1 MGRLAFL
8 LVTVS
13 CAWAQLPNLRP
24 ETNLLA
30 EVREKMLDLLLN
42 QPNYTC
48 LETVERTR
56 QAPGGGAQVDDTLR
70 LEVALVDGKEMF
82 AWPGAKQFED
92 KDIRDLVSTGM
103 FGNGNYGIYA
113 RMLFSAS
120 GGPDFEYRGE
130 ESVLGMR
137 MLRYEFRVR
146 APRSGYHLSVSG
158 REAVVGFH
166 GSMYVDPAEA
176 DLRRLEIFADD
187 IPAELGLTS
196 TEDRVDYARVLIG
209 DDAFLLPV
217 ESVLRMT
224 SKDSIS
230 RNRVRFSGCRK
241 FTGESSL
248 IFDDAE
254 LVDVTEAPVVVE
266 VALPAN
272 VSMTLELSNELRLDR
287 AAVGDAVTAV
297 LRSDMKR
304 GKEKIVAK
312 GAIAK
317 GRVIL
322 LDRSAGSYTL
332 GIQFQ
337 ELEWKGGHAT
347 VNARLES
354 LAGLTF
360 AGRTRIVVTPD
371 GMIQAPGSSRNMR
384 GETLVYRTVR

>member
-1 MGRLAFL
+1 
-8 LVTVS
+8 
-13 CAWAQLPNLRP
+13 
-24 ETNLLA
+24 
-30 EVREKMLDLLLN
+30 MLDLLLN

-70 LEVALVDGKEMF
+70 LEVALVDGKEMI

-146 APRSGYHLSVSG
+146 APLSG

-209 DDAFLLPV
+209 DEAFLLPV

-287 AAVGDAVTAV
+287 AAVGDAVTYV
-297 LRSDMKR
+297 
-304 GKEKIVAK
+304 
-312 GAIAK
+312 
-317 GRVIL
+317 
-322 LDRSAGSYTL
+322 
-332 GIQFQ
+332 
-337 ELEWKGGHAT
+337 
-347 VNARLES
+347 
-354 LAGLTF
+354 
-360 AGRTRIVVTPD
+360 
-371 GMIQAPGSSRNMR
+371 
-384 GETLVYRTVR
+384 